1 MSQGFL
7 LALIICA
14 LSLPGLWQ
22 MPTLDRDE
30 ARFAQA
36 TKQMLETG
44 DALRIRFQGKERNKK
59 PHGIHWLQAISVRV
73 LSADHPTN
81 IWAYRVPSV
90 LGLALAVFGVW
101 ALGGHLADR
110 ETGWRAALLFG
121 AGPVAMASVFAIVAS
136 AMA

>member
-44 DALRIRFQGKERNKK
+44 DALRIRFQ
-59 PHGIHWLQAISVRV
+59 
-73 LSADHPTN
+73 D
-81 IWAYRVPSV
+81 
-90 LGLALAVFGVW
+90 
-101 ALGGHLADR
+101 
-110 ETGWRAALLFG
+110 
-121 AGPVAMASVFAIVAS
+121 
-136 AMA
+136 